1 MITNSMIKP
10 THRQLEY
17 QSWEFG
23 LFLHFGLRTFY
34 EGYVDFDKRPMSPS
48 EFNPAQLD
56 CEQWIRTAKESGM
69 NYAVLTAKHHDGF
82 SNWPSKYSS
91 FTVAQSPWK
100 EGTGDVVKEF
110 VAACRKYGVK
120 PGLYYSPFDG
130 SADFYNQDARAYD
143 DYFVNQITELL
154 GDYGDIDIL
163 WFDGCGSEGHE
174 YDWARI
180 IGEIR
185 RLQPN
190 ILIFNMGDPN
200 FRWVGNEDGIA
211 PIPCWNVTDATDF
224 SILTEQKDALGE
236 HIWLPAE
243 CDVQMRANWFYSDR
257 DEHTIKSLDQLMGL
271 YYYSVGRGANLLLN
285 IGPDREGLL
294 PAKDTAQLQAMGDEI
309 RRRFDHP
316 IASIEQCSQNKSG
329 WSYEATKPHLID
341 HILIQEDLTNGEHV
355 RSFRINVTT
364 EKTQRSITVYEGRN
378 IGHKA
383 IIRIPAIKVRGL
395 QLEIT
400 DYEGVPSIR
409 QIAIYYVGGIREQ
422 SEHQPEK

>member
-10 THRQLEY
+10 TLRQTEY
-17 QSWEFG
+17 QGWEFG

-34 EGYVDFDKRPMSPS
+34 EGYVDFDKRAMSTS
-48 EFNPAQLD
+48 EFNPVQLD
-56 CEQWIRTAKESGM
+56 CEQWIRTAKEAGM
-69 NYAVLTAKHHDGF
+69 EYAVLTAKHHDGF

-100 EGTGDVVKEF
+100 EGAGDVVQEF
-110 VAACRKYGVK
+110 VDACRKYDVR

-130 SADFYNQDARAYD
+130 SADFYNQDAKAYD

-163 WFDGCGSEGHE
+163 WFDGCGSEDHE
-174 YDWARI
+174 YDWPRI

-190 ILIFNMGDPN
+190 ILIFNMGDPD
-200 FRWVGNEDGIA
+200 FRWVGNEDGVA
-211 PIPCWNVTDATDF
+211 PIPCWNVTDATEF

-236 HIWLPAE
+236 QIWLPAE
-243 CDVQMRANWFYSDR
+243 CDVQMRANWFYSDS
-257 DEHTIKSLDQLMGL
+257 DEHTVKSLDELMGL

-294 PAKDTAQLQAMGDEI
+294 PAKDTAQLQAMGEEI
-309 RRRFDHP
+309 RRRFNNP
-316 IASIEQCSQNKSG
+316 IATMEQCSPHNTG
-329 WSYEATKPHLID
+329 WSYVAEKPHLID
-341 HILIQEDLTNGEHV
+341 HIVLQEDLTNGERV
-355 RSFRINVTT
+355 RSFRIHVTT
-364 EKTQRSITVYEGRN
+364 AKTARSITVYEGRN

-383 IIRIPAIKVRGL
+383 IIRIPVIKARGV
-395 QLEIT
+395 QLEIM
-400 DYEGVPSIR
+400 DSEGMPSIR
-409 QIAIYYVGGIREQ
+409 EMGIYHVGETYA
-422 SEHQPEK
+422 SE

>member
-10 THRQLEY
+10 TLRQLEY
-17 QSWEFG
+17 QGWEFG
-23 LFLHFGLRTFY
+23 MFLHFGLRTFY

-48 EFNPAQLD
+48 AFNPVQLD

-91 FTVAQSPWK
+91 FTVAESPWK

-110 VAACRKYGVK
+110 VAACRKYDVK

-211 PIPCWNVTDATDF
+211 PIPCWNVTDATEF
-224 SILTEQKDALGE
+224 SILTQQKDALGE

-243 CDVQMRANWFYSDR
+243 CDVQMRVNWFYSDS

-341 HILIQEDLTNGEHV
+341 HILIQEDLANGEHV

-364 EKTQRSITVYEGRN
+364 EKTHRSLTVYEGRN

-409 QIAIYYVGGIREQ
+409 QIAIYYVGGNREQ

>member
-10 THRQLEY
+10 TLRQLEY
-17 QSWEFG
+17 QGWEFG
-23 LFLHFGLRTFY
+23 MFLHFGLRTFY

-48 EFNPAQLD
+48 EFNPVQLD

-91 FTVAQSPWK
+91 FTVAGSPWR

-110 VAACRKYGVK
+110 VAACRKYDVK

-180 IGEIR
+180 MGEIR

-211 PIPCWNVTDATDF
+211 PIPCWNVTDATEF
-224 SILTEQKDALGE
+224 SILTQQKDALGE

-257 DEHTIKSLDQLMGL
+257 DEHTVKSLDQLMGL

-294 PAKDTAQLQAMGDEI
+294 PVKDTAQLQAMGNEI

-341 HILIQEDLTNGEHV
+341 HILIQEDLANGEHV

-364 EKTQRSITVYEGRN
+364 EKTHRSITVYEGRN

-383 IIRIPAIKVRGL
+383 IIRIPAIKVRGVE
-395 QLEIT
+395 LEIT
-400 DYEGVPSIR
+400 DCEGVPSIR
-409 QIAIYYVGGIREQ
+409 QMAIYYVGGIREQ